1 MDFQDTIKRSEKSG
15 LAPGD
20 GRLVNRFNLAEWS
33 GAVGDLGTLLPLAF
47 ALVVYNGFPPATLFL
62 LWGIVY
68 LVTGWFYRVPVSV
81 QPLKAM
87 AVIAIARGF
96 SPDFLATTAVFYG
109 ILLIVLAATGVI
121 RWLNN
126 WFSPALVRGIQ
137 LGIGLILAQKAVE
150 LVLDKGFL
158 LHHPSGS
165 TTGNITLLLLVATAL
180 GIFQFRKKFPLTLL
194 LIVGSVVTV
203 KLSGE
208 AWLSG
213 SLPDWSLSLVPPRW
227 NYFLD
232 AFVFLIIPQLPL
244 TLGNAVFAANDSCHL
259 LWGQRSRRVNPT
271 RLSLSIGLSDLFIGL
286 LGGFPICHGAGGIGA
301 HAQFGAKTGG
311 ATMIIGT
318 VLILSAL
325 VSPLS
330 SFLFLIPV
338 PLLAAMLLFDSWRMM
353 TLVQRLQE
361 RMELL
366 VAILVGVLSFAT
378 RNLSLALAA
387 GFLLEQGWL
396 FYQKRIVTKIEGSE
410 E

>member
-1 MDFQDTIKRSEKSG
+1 MK
-15 LAPGD
+15 
-20 GRLVNRFNLAEWS
+20 GRLKETEKVKKNQTSPRLPNRFNLSEWS

-47 ALVVYNGFPPATLFL
+47 ALVVYNGFLPAKLFL

-87 AVIAIARGF
+87 AVIAIAKGF
-96 SPDFLATTAVFYG
+96 STEFLSTAAVFYG
-109 ILLIVLAATGVI
+109 LLLLILAGTGII
-121 RWLNN
+121 RWLHN

-137 LGIGLILAQKAVE
+137 LGIGLILAQKAIE

-158 LHHPSGS
+158 LNHSAISSPL
-165 TTGNITLLLLVATAL
+165 NIVLLLLVATAL
-180 GIFQFRKKFPLTLL
+180 WFFQFRKKFPLTLL
-194 LIVGSVVTV
+194 LIVGSVVII
-203 KLSGE
+203 KFSGISWE
-208 AWLSG
+208 NHQQPQGIFTL
-213 SLPDWSLSLVPPRW
+213 LPPRW
-227 NYFLD
+227 DYFLD
-232 AFVFLIIPQLPL
+232 AFIFLILPQLPL

-311 ATMIIGT
+311 ATIILGGI
-318 VLILSAL
+318 LILSAFI
-325 VSPLS
+325 SPLS

-353 TLVQRLQE
+353 TLVQRLDE
-361 RMELL
+361 KMEML
-366 VAILVGVLSFAT
+366 VAILVGVLSFAI
-378 RNLSLALAA
+378 RNLSVALAA

-396 FYQKRIVTKIEGSE
+396 FYQKRMLTKIEGSE